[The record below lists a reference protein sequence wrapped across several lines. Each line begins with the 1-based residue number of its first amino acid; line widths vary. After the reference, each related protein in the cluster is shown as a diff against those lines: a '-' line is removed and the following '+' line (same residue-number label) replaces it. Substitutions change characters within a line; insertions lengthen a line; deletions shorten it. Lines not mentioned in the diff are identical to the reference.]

1 MTWLSL
7 STAHQFSIDRRKM
20 CSTPLSSTVYCRIA
34 PLTMNAAY
42 LHTSPSCNRYCFF
55 LIFLCTKVF
64 SINSTSLLVRGV
76 FVKLLMYLI
85 SGSCIDFVMH
95 YKYHV
100 LVRGSIG
107 YLNLVGCCFKVTYNK
122 VFLRLL

>member
-7 STAHQFSIDRRKM
+7 STAHQFSIDRRTM
-20 CSTPLSSTVYCRIA
+20 CSIPLSSTVYCRIA

-42 LHTSPSCNRYCFF
+42 LQTSPSCNKYCLF
-55 LIFLCTKVF
+55 LIFLYTKVF
-64 SINSTSLLVRGV
+64 SIISPSLVVSGV
-76 FVKLLMYLI
+76 IVKLLMYLI

-100 LVRGSIG
+100 LMRGSVG
-107 YLNLVGCCFKVTYNK
+107 YLN
-122 VFLRLL
+122 

>member
-20 CSTPLSSTVYCRIA
+20 CSAPLSSTLYCRIA

-42 LHTSPSCNRYCFF
+42 LHTAPSCNKYCLF
-55 LIFLCTKVF
+55 LIFLYSNVF
-64 SINSTSLLVRGV
+64 LTNSTSLLVRGV
-76 FVKLLMYLI
+76 VAKLLMYLI
-85 SGSCIDFVMH
+85 SGSCIGLVMH

-100 LVRGSIG
+100 LVRCSIG
-107 YLNLVGCCFKVTYNK
+107 YL
-122 VFLRLL
+122 

>member
-7 STAHQFSIDRRKM
+7 STAHQFSIDRRTM
-20 CSTPLSSTVYCRIA
+20 CSNPLSSTLYCRIA

-42 LHTSPSCNRYCFF
+42 LHTPPSCNKYCLF
-55 LIFLCTKVF
+55 LIFLYSKVF
-64 SINSTSLLVRGV
+64 LINSASLLVRGV
-76 FVKLLMYLI
+76 VAKLLMYLI

-100 LVRGSIG
+100 LVRCSE
-107 YLNLVGCCFKVTYNK
+107 V
-122 VFLRLL
+122 